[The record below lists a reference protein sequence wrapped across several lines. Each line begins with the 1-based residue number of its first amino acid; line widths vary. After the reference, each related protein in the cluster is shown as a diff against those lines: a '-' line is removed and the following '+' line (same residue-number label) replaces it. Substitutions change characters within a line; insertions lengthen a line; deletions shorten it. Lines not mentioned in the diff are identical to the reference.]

1 MRKLSAVIL
10 LYLAVFGLHAASM
23 DTGAKSALT
32 LRANALLKDDVQQS
46 LSYLTSH
53 IVLASSEKERRSI
66 LYYTGTL
73 QEQLGYYAD
82 AAVSYADAAAIDEED
97 AKGMPKATN
106 EQLYLY
112 AARASLG
119 AGDFV
124 SADKYLDALPV
135 IYSKDSTIIAQ
146 KRLYSAWS
154 SLCKAEDFHEAK
166 GVIANLNS
174 FSEDSSMRCVR
185 PTVLFTLWYLTEE
198 NTYADILRKDY
209 PSSPEVAII
218 DGKNQI
224 MTIPFWYF
232 VPRASAIEEDSSAES
247 FAWKDPAVEASQQ
260 LASESVSTGSTVTS
274 VALDTESQIPLWT
287 LVNKA
292 GFTSK
297 NGFLAHGENE
307 GDGVFCWVHT
317 RKKSD
322 GKLKVSTQSLIDNN
336 SMLANYTSE
345 HAYYDSVNTYGG
357 ERNVALDPSSSINT
371 VRPSSSDNGGTS
383 GGNGGSTPAPN
394 PSSGDDNTG
403 GGF

>member
-10 LYLAVFGLHAASM
+10 FCFIAVTVHAGSM

-66 LYYTGTL
+66 LYFTGTL
-73 QEQLGYYAD
+73 QEQLGYYAE
-82 AAVSYADAAAIDEED
+82 AAVSYSDAAAIEEED
-97 AKGMPKATN
+97 AKGMPKASN

-135 IYSKDSTIIAQ
+135 IYSKDTSIIAQ

-154 SLCKAEDFHEAK
+154 SLCKAQDFYETK

-174 FSEDSSMRCVR
+174 FAEDSSMQCVR
-185 PTVLFTLWYLTEE
+185 STVLFTLWYLT
-198 NTYADILRKDY
+198 NDSSYSDALKKDY
-209 PSSPEVAII
+209 PESPEVAII

-232 VPRASAIEEDSSAES
+232 VPRASDKES
-247 FAWKDPAVEASQQ
+247 VWNDPAVEASQQ
-260 LASESVSTGSTVTS
+260 LNSK
-274 VALDTESQIPLWT
+274 TESPVHSKKKQQ
-287 LVNKA
+287 A
-292 GFTSK
+292 GFFK
-297 NGFLAHGENE
+297 VKENADKLVEKLDAAGFVGYILAE
-307 GDGVFCWVHT
+307 T
-317 RKKSD
+317 RSD
-322 GKLKVSTQSLIDNN
+322 GETRYLVVVDENSDLTMGKKLK
-336 SMLANYTSE
+336 A
-345 HAYYDSVNTYGG
+345 A
-357 ERNVALDPSSSINT
+357 
-371 VRPSSSDNGGTS
+371 
-383 GGNGGSTPAPN
+383 
-394 PSSGDDNTG
+394 
-403 GGF
+403 GFDCYMIEK

>member
-10 LYLAVFGLHAASM
+10 LYFAVFGLYAASM

-32 LRANALLKDDVQQS
+32 LRANALLKDDVQQT

-124 SADKYLDALPV
+124 NADKYLDALPV

-274 VALDTESQIPLWT
+274 VAQSVHPKKKQQTGFFKIKDNADKLISKLDA
-287 LVNKA
+287 A
-292 GFTSK
+292 GFVGYILT
-297 NGFLAHGENE
+297 E
-307 GDGVFCWVHT
+307 T
-317 RKKSD
+317 RSD
-322 GKLKVSTQSLIDNN
+322 GEIRYLVVVDENDDLSMGKKLK
-336 SMLANYTSE
+336 A
-345 HAYYDSVNTYGG
+345 A
-357 ERNVALDPSSSINT
+357 
-371 VRPSSSDNGGTS
+371 
-383 GGNGGSTPAPN
+383 
-394 PSSGDDNTG
+394 
-403 GGF
+403 GFDCYMIEK

>member
-1 MRKLSAVIL
+1 MRKLSAVVL
-10 LYLAVFGLHAASM
+10 LLCITSFVHAGSM

-73 QEQLGYYAD
+73 QEQLGYYAE
-82 AAVSYADAAAIDEED
+82 AAVSYADAAAIEEED

-106 EQLYLY
+106 AQLYLY

-135 IYSKDSTIIAQ
+135 IYSKDSLIIAL

-166 GVIANLNS
+166 GVIANLDA
-174 FSEDSSMRCVR
+174 FAKDDSMKSVR
-185 PTVLFTLWYLTEE
+185 ATVLFTLWYLT
-198 NTYADILRKDY
+198 NDASYADALRQDF
-209 PSSPEVAII
+209 PSSPEVSII

-232 VPRASAIEEDSSAES
+232 VPRASATEKDGEQS
-247 FAWKDPAVEASQQ
+247 FDWNDPAVEASKQ
-260 LASESVSTGSTVTS
+260 LAAEQEKQKR
-274 VALDTESQIPLWT
+274 DESQHAASEEITAAPSALIHPKKKQQT
-287 LVNKA
+287 GFFKVKENADKLVLKLEAA
-292 GFTSK
+292 GFDGYIVTEIRSD
-297 NGFLAHGENE
+297 GETRYLVVVDENE
-307 GDGVFCWVHT
+307 TLSMG
-317 RKKSD
+317 K
-322 GKLKVSTQSLIDNN
+322 KLK
-336 SMLANYTSE
+336 A
-345 HAYYDSVNTYGG
+345 A
-357 ERNVALDPSSSINT
+357 
-371 VRPSSSDNGGTS
+371 
-383 GGNGGSTPAPN
+383 
-394 PSSGDDNTG
+394 
-403 GGF
+403 GFDCYMIEK

>member
-10 LYLAVFGLHAASM
+10 LYLVVFGLYAASM

-135 IYSKDSTIIAQ
+135 IYSKDSSIIAQ

-232 VPRASAIEEDSSAES
+232 VPRASSVEESSSDEA

-260 LASESVSTGSTVTS
+260 LSTEPVSS
-274 VALDTESQIPLWT
+274 VAQPVHSKKKQQTGFFKIKDNADKLIAKLDS
-287 LVNKA
+287 A
-292 GFTSK
+292 GFVGYILT
-297 NGFLAHGENE
+297 E
-307 GDGVFCWVHT
+307 T
-317 RKKSD
+317 RSD
-322 GKLKVSTQSLIDNN
+322 GETRYLVVVDENDDLSMGKKLK
-336 SMLANYTSE
+336 A
-345 HAYYDSVNTYGG
+345 A
-357 ERNVALDPSSSINT
+357 
-371 VRPSSSDNGGTS
+371 
-383 GGNGGSTPAPN
+383 
-394 PSSGDDNTG
+394 
-403 GGF
+403 GFDCYMIEK